1 MPKKI
6 DVLKVNTVKIVENV
20 NDEFILS
27 LLKNYEEE
35 LKARPSFI
43 PYYRI
48 VCCFE
53 DLGTNEILLYCYLL
67 NKINIERSRVT
78 KDNIKEEGG
87 YLEWFHNCIVP
98 VSYVEIAKVWRMMSE
113 RVVRKSLDNLEDLG
127 FITTVEIDGRG
138 KKKTVKCNYDI
149 FYEIPVQLVQAWVNY
164 RKEIGLEIPE
174 DIKKII
180 REKFREV
187 SLFLN
192 SSGNAG
198 KNSVK
203 NSKANIKDDDI
214 DWGFDF

>member
-1 MPKKI
+1 
-6 DVLKVNTVKIVENV
+6 
-20 NDEFILS
+20 
-27 LLKNYEEE
+27 
-35 LKARPSFI
+35 
-43 PYYRI
+43 
-48 VCCFE
+48 
-53 DLGTNEILLYCYLL
+53 
-67 NKINIERSRVT
+67 
-78 KDNIKEEGG
+78 
-87 YLEWFHNCIVP
+87 
-98 VSYVEIAKVWRMMSE
+98 
-113 RVVRKSLDNLEDLG
+113 LDDIG
-127 FITTVEIDGRG
+127 CITTVDIDGRG